1 MKKNFL
7 HLRLQYII
15 VLFFLLPVITLSGN
29 CAKPQYESP
38 AISSVTPE
46 QYFERGIIYSQAGRY
61 EQAIDDFT
69 KAIELDPDDVEP
81 YYLRSKVY
89 PYVGLW
95 DKSIEDCSTVIMM
108 DPFNTGAFYM
118 RGIAYMESGNY
129 SNALDDLQR
138 ASEYGIDDDE
148 RGELD
153 KIAGI
158 AVPPGGLVLL
168 DATYS
173 SLGGTGCRGQYI
185 GYNNTLHVYIFVNAG
200 EGSIEIDR
208 ISISPPVDDK
218 SDLKSPVKYISN
230 SGVRQLVICI
240 SSESRIVNNISCTLY
255 FRPEG
260 AASFKMSNEITGKS
274 M

>member
-1 MKKNFL
+1 MKYNFL
-7 HLRLQYII
+7 RLRWQYLIT
-15 VLFFLLPVITLSGN
+15 LFFLFPVIVLSGT
-29 CAKPQYESP
+29 CVKPEYESP
-38 AISSVTPE
+38 PISSVTPE

-69 KAIELDPDDVEP
+69 RVIELEPDNIES
-81 YYLRSKVY
+81 YYLRSKAY
-89 PYVGLW
+89 SYVGLW
-95 DKSIEDCSTVIMM
+95 DKSIEDCNTVIMM
-108 DPFNTGAFYM
+108 DPFNAGAFYI
-118 RGIAYMESGNY
+118 RGVAYMKSGNY
-129 SNALDDLQR
+129 GNALDDLQR
-138 ASEYGIDDDE
+138 ASEYGIVDDE
-148 RGELD
+148 QSELD

-168 DATYS
+168 DVEYS

-208 ISISPPVDDK
+208 ISVSPPVDGK
-218 SDLKSPVKYISN
+218 SDLKSPVKYVSN

-240 SSESRIVNNISCTLY
+240 SSESRIVNDISCTVY